1 MLGNARTCS
10 HPLSREDFQLCAQAE
25 ILCLQVKVKHT
36 SEKFSLPLSI
46 CGMKAAPLQVEP
58 DSSAA
63 SDCVSSAAQPP
74 LTDVRAAE

>member
-1 MLGNARTCS
+1 MHVCS
-10 HPLSREDFQLCAQAE
+10 HPLSCEEFQLHAQAE
-25 ILCLQVKVKHT
+25 IFCLHEKVKHP

-46 CGMKAAPLQVEP
+46 CGLKAAPLQVES

-63 SDCVSSAAQPP
+63 SDCVSSAAKPH